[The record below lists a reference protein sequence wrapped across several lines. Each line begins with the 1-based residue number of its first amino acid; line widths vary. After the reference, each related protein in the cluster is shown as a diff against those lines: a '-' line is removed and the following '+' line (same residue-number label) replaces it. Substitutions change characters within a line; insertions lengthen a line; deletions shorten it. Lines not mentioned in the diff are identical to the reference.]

1 MCERS
6 PKHVSRELKTDW
18 GKGGRQG
25 ARVVRVLYAHGWG
38 NIGRRGEREGN
49 RIMETLPERSE

>member
-18 GKGGRQG
+18 GKRRQAGRKGG
-25 ARVVRVLYAHGWG
+25 ACAVRAWMGEYWPLV
-38 NIGRRGEREGN
+38 GERG
-49 RIMETLPERSE
+49 RGIA